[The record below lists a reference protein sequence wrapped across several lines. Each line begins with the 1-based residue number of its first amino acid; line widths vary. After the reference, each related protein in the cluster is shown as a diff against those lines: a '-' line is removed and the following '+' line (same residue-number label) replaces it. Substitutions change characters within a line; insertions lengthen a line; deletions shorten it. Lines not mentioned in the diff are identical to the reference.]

1 MKKIF
6 YLIAVLA
13 LGLTACDKNGI
24 QTAGERQ
31 VRDSEGLVYE

>member
-31 VRDSEGLVYE
+31 GRDSEGLVY